1 MQTTGYPSN
10 GATPLQAQSKFSSR
24 TEEVGKAL
32 CVLEEAVGHFE
43 RQFAPVIGPGD
54 PKVCGVG
61 EKTPSLS
68 DFDGFISATNDRIYR
83 SVARINELCERS
95 SV

>member
-1 MQTTGYPSN
+1 MQTTSYPLN
-10 GATPLQAQSKFSSR
+10 GATATQVQSRFSSR
-24 TEEVGKAL
+24 TDEVGKAL
-32 CVLEEAVGHFE
+32 YVLEEAVDRFE

-54 PKVCGVG
+54 PEVCGIG

-68 DFDGFISATNDRIYR
+68 DFDGFVSAMNDRIYR